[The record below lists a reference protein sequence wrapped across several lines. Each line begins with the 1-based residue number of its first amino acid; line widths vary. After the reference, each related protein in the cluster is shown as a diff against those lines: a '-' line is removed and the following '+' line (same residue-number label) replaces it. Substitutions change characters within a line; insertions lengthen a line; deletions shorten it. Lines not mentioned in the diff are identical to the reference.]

1 MSNDSTSSKKSRT
14 DWQRL
19 ERPRDEDIDLTDIPE
34 VTPEMF
40 ARAVARRGLKPVPRK
55 QQVTLRIDEDVLAW
69 FRSQG
74 PGYQTRI
81 NSLLRAFVE
90 EQRRRR

>member
-1 MSNDSTSSKKSRT
+1 MSNDSTSGKDSRT

-19 ERPRDEDIDLTDIPE
+19 EHQQDEDIDTGEIPE

-55 QQVTLRIDEDVLAW
+55 QQVTLRIDEDVLSW

-74 PGYQTRI
+74 RGYQTRI

-90 EQRRRR
+90 EQRRRE